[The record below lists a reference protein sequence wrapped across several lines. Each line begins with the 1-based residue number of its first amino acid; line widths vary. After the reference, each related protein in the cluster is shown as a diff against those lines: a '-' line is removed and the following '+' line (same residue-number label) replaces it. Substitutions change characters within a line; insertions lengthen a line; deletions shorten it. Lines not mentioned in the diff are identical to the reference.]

1 MGKKDKQKKQKHDRG
16 GKNAYF
22 PAGSRDLRGPPISFF
37 ADQENFRKTRVD
49 FSRGQ
54 EAFRDA
60 IDVNDLVFGI
70 GPAGTGKTFVAVVAA
85 IEALE
90 SGEVK
95 RIIITRPAVEA
106 GEKHGFL
113 PGTAEQKIAPYLEP
127 IYDIIRKLRGDR
139 QLRYWIEDK
148 KIDIELF
155 AFMRGRTF
163 EEAFVICD
171 EFQNTSARQARMVIS
186 RLGIG
191 SKMVVT
197 GDAEQCDLPEGMSGL
212 DKALQAATW
221 VNEER
226 DNGAEF
232 PRIQISR
239 LTLDGDNHR
248 HVIVAAMIDGFDA
261 VQRELTSSGPNR
273 NDPAHPKPD
282 RKPKV
287 S

>member
-1 MGKKDKQKKQKHDRG
+1 MSH
-16 GKNAYF
+16 NN
-22 PAGSRDLRGPPISFF
+22 GSRDLRGPPINHF
-37 ADQENFRKTRVD
+37 AGQESFRKTRID
-49 FSRGQ
+49 FSPGQ

-60 IDVNDLVFGI
+60 IDVYDLTFGI

-85 IEALE
+85 IDALE
-90 SGEVK
+90 TGKVK
-95 RIIITRPAVEA
+95 RIIITRPAVDA

-163 EEAFVICD
+163 EEAFVLCD
-171 EFQNTSARQARMVIS
+171 EFQNTSVQQAKMVIS

-197 GDAEQCDLPEGMSGL
+197 GDAEQCDLPAGMSGL
-212 DKALQAATW
+212 NKALEAATW
-221 VNEER
+221 VIEER
-226 DNGAEF
+226 INGDEY
-232 PRIQISR
+232 PKIQISQ

-248 HVIVAAMIDGFDA
+248 HVIVAAMIDGFNA
-261 VQRELTSSGPNR
+261 VQQELTSSGPTR
-273 NDPAHPKPD
+273 NDPTHPKRSRNP
-282 RKPKV
+282 RV